1 MKKMTCCQ
9 QSMKNLQKY
18 VDLKL
23 KKDTCR
29 SLSNNTFIT
38 DVKTCCQQFITKNQK
53 NKKPNRS

>member
-1 MKKMTCCQ
+1 MTCCQ